1 MEENKN
7 ENVEVK
13 EEKQNERLDK
23 IQLTA
28 LITSIVGM
36 VLGLFSALLK
46 GTYSVIAFP
55 LAIIGLCF
63 SIKSIKDDKKNT
75 ATLAAFIMSII
86 GASLA
91 LIGLLIFTLFYYQ
104 TTSHFTSSI
113 F

>member
-7 ENVEVK
+7 EDVEVK

-23 IQLTA
+23 FQLTA
-28 LITSIVGM
+28 LITSIIGM
-36 VLGLFSALLK
+36 VLGLFSAILK
-46 GTYSVIAFP
+46 GNNSVIAFS
-55 LAIIGLCF
+55 LSIIGLCF

-91 LIGLLIFTLFYYQ
+91 FIGLIFLT
-104 TTSHFTSSI
+104 I
-113 F
+113 FLLSGNIKIQ